1 MAIRFDI
8 TKVNASPGFI
18 GGLFGSAEND
28 SILNCYVVSEIA
40 DIGEHPGILTGTCH
54 EPRFVGNCYYKY
66 YETTLPVTASCNT
79 ANISSFTITDNRCA
93 LSTPCVVNGNICDDL
108 TDALSACSY
117 PVFNPECYSLTY
129 MVNGDVYMVKMLE
142 SGVAITAE
150 PELSQ
155 EGYIFFGWSN
165 IPATMPNHD
174 VVITGTLLHVGDANG
189 DGVVD
194 IADGVEI
201 VNYILNNPS
210 ADFNVVTADVN
221 GDGEITIADAV
232 GVMNIIMNE

>member
-1 MAIRFDI
+1 MAF
-8 TKVNASPGFI
+8 
-18 GGLFGSAEND
+18 ND
-28 SILNCYVVSEIA
+28 SIVNCYVVSEISDVA
-40 DIGEHPGILTGTCH
+40 PYTGIITGTGGA
-54 EPRFVGNCYYKY
+54 PDFVGNCYYKY
-66 YETTLPVTASCNT
+66 YETTLPITYNCNT
-79 ANISSFTITDNRCA
+79 ANNSSFTIVGNKCT

-108 TDALSACSY
+108 TDALSAWVDENNTDGEYRHWTDDEEGQNSSY